1 MASITNNI
9 HSMENKRFRVEA
21 RKELSYLDSADL
33 IGLILDTAEVKTL
46 SVMTTSLKVA
56 RERGDRESALLRS
69 TARRTGS

>member
-1 MASITNNI
+1 MASIMNNI

-46 SVMTTSLKVA
+46 SAITTALRIG
-56 RERGDRESALLRS
+56 RESRIRESALLRS